1 MIKKKKKTGLHLM
14 MALINK
20 SDNTHKKRKIEED
33 KERKDGN

>member
-1 MIKKKKKTGLHLM
+1 M

-20 SDNTHKKRKIEED
+20 SDNTHTKKKRKMEED